1 VDGVGA
7 TIVAERVEYLDEQGR
22 LVTETLRDF
31 TKNALKK
38 RFASLD
44 AFLKRWKSA
53 ERKQAIV
60 EELENEGLSLD
71 PLAEEV
77 GKDFD
82 PFDLICHVAFDQPAL
97 TRRERAENVRKR
109 DIFTKYGPQARAV
122 LEALLQKY
130 QDQGVIDL
138 GDPRILQIPPLDA
151 MGTPVQLIKEFGT
164 RGDFMFAVQ
173 ELQSALYQKEA

>member
-1 VDGVGA
+1 LKD
-7 TIVAERVEYLDEQGR
+7 Y
-22 LVTETLRDF
+22 
-31 TKNALKK
+31 TKRRLKK

-44 AFLKRWKSA
+44 EFLKEWGAA

-60 EELENEGLSLD
+60 EELENEGLFLE

-77 GKDFD
+77 GKNLDA
-82 PFDLICHVAFDQPAL
+82 FDLICHIAFDQPAM

-109 DIFTKYGPQARAV
+109 NVFTEYGPQARAV

-130 QDQGVIDL
+130 QDQGVLDL
-138 GDPRILQIPPLDA
+138 SDPRILQVPPLDK

-164 RGDFMFAVQ
+164 RADFLFAVQ
-173 ELQSALYQKEA
+173 ELQTALYQR